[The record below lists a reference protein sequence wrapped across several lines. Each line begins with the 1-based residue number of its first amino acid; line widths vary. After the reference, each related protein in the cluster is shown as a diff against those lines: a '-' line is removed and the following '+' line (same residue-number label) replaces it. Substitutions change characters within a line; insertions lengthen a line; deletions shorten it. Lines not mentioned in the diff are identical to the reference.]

1 MKRVEKTKN
10 VLGIGKKINNEE
22 NDGEFFLGGKKAV
35 EVQERKAREMA
46 RRNRRK
52 CLKEIDADEYEDEIW
67 LAYVEPQYENEF
79 SRMLVAQNRSYVPKV
94 DQDKANK

>member
-1 MKRVEKTKN
+1 MNRVKKTKN

-35 EVQERKAREMA
+35 EVQERKAKEVC

-52 CLKEIDADEYEDEIW
+52 TLKDIDADEYEDEIW
-67 LAYVEPQYENEF
+67 LAYVEPQYETEY
-79 SRMLVAQNRSYVPKV
+79 SKMLVA
-94 DQDKANK
+94 

>member
-35 EVQERKAREMA
+35 EVQERKAKEMN

-52 CLKEIDADEYEDEIW
+52 QLKEIDADEYEDEIW

-79 SRMLVAQNRSYVPKV
+79 SRMIVAQNRGYVPKI
-94 DQDKANK
+94 D